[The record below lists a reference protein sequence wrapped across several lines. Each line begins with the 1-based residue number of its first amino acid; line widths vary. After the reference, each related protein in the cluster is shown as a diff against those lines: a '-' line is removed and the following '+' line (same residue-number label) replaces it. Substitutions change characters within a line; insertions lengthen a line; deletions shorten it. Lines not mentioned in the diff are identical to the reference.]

1 MYKIFFFVKIKT
13 ITIFAFLLLLTL
25 PALHSFVREP
35 GEKASLE
42 GQRKDR
48 AYLGKPPVTLLV
60 GKECPMNCQ
69 RNRLLR

>member
-42 GQRKDR
+42 G
-48 AYLGKPPVTLLV
+48 
-60 GKECPMNCQ
+60 
-69 RNRLLR
+69 